1 MLEKLRAE
9 AGFFAAI
16 ALATEL
22 AAGSATAEEIV
33 ATHYGALLTSAP
45 IAVALERDEFT
56 KRGVDITS
64 VISTTGGATAL
75 RNMFAGK
82 IPYAE
87 VATAAALAAIKE
99 GYDVKIV
106 NAAARSIDDLVWV
119 TLPNSS
125 IKSIKDLAGKKVGIT
140 NPKSMSETTANMVF
154 EAAGFKSGE
163 YQLIATGSVAGGLTA
178 LEQGGVDA
186 TLMNEPLYTARRDRY
201 RIAFDAHGLPPMT
214 QTVGVS
220 TSEFAKQSPDKL
232 RAIIAARRAAVD
244 FIYEQP
250 EAAARMIAK
259 RYGDTLPVSVAIPAV
274 KRMVEMNY
282 WSRGNFEMA
291 GLEAM
296 TKALERQGEL
306 AGPVDW
312 PKVIDRS
319 YLPAD
324 LRN

>member
-1 MLEKLRAE
+1 MRKRLLG
-9 AGFFAAI
+9 GFRIAVGLAVAVLLAPQAAC
-16 ALATEL
+16 
-22 AAGSATAEEIV
+22 AEEIV

-45 IAVALERDEFT
+45 IAVAMERGEFA
-56 KRGVDITS
+56 KRGVDITA
-64 VISTTGGATAL
+64 VISTAGGATAM

-106 NAAARSIDDLVWV
+106 NAAARSVDDLVWV
-119 TLPNSS
+119 TMPNSG
-125 IKSIKDLAGKKVGIT
+125 IKSIKDLVGKKVGIT
-140 NPKSMSETTANMVF
+140 NPKSMSETTANMAF
-154 EAAGFKSGE
+154 EAAGFKAGQ

-186 TLMNEPLYTARRDRY
+186 ALMNEPLYTARRDRY
-201 RIAFDAHGLPPMT
+201 RIAFDAHALPPMT

-220 TSEFAKQSPDKL
+220 TGEYAKLQPDKL

-244 FIYEQP
+244 FIYAQP
-250 EAAARMIAK
+250 EEAAKLIAK
-259 RYGDTLPVSVAIPAV
+259 RYGDTLPLTVAIPAV

-291 GLEAM
+291 GLNAM

-306 AGPVDW
+306 SGSVDW
-312 PKVIDRS
+312 EKVLDRS
-319 YLPAD
+319 YLPED